1 MDEALSVLN
10 ELQELI
16 DFNVNNS
23 GLVDVWVLQSFIDN
37 QRSIY
42 QPVRGECAV

>member
-16 DFNVNNS
+16 DLNTNNS

-37 QRSIY
+37 QQSIY
-42 QPVRGECAV
+42 QPARGECAL

>member
-16 DFNVNNS
+16 DLHVNNS

-37 QRSIY
+37 QQSIY
-42 QPVRGECAV
+42 QPARGECAL